1 MPAGVLQITR
11 VSMAGGV
18 FLNGY
23 QDYKNSLMRM
33 RGETAEKDNEK
44 NHLKNVAVTGV
55 IRIDDR

>member
-11 VSMAGGV
+11 VSMAEGV